1 MLSIFGIIIMLV
13 DPALPPKGNKKTLGW
28 IGLVG
33 VVVGLVATFIQAQ
46 NTMNTLAKESG
57 GAHFPMT
64 FESEVP
70 GILNNIN
77 SMLRSQYAL
86 SYDLGENHEPGKKYK
101 LEVKVD
107 VDGDGVYDDKAFV
120 VQARP
125 YLEIPKKAAA
135 PTGEG

>member
-1 MLSIFGIIIMLV
+1 
-13 DPALPPKGNKKTLGW
+13 
-28 IGLVG
+28 
-33 VVVGLVATFIQAQ
+33 
-46 NTMNTLAKESG
+46 
-57 GAHFPMT
+57 MT
-64 FESEVP
+64 FESEIP

-77 SMLRSQYAL
+77 NMLRSQYAL

-125 YLEIPKKAAA
+125 YFIMPKTTGAA
-135 PTGEG
+135 PTAKKP